1 MQGEQAVKISY
12 DDGANYLQHC
22 PTLLEGKEGFDL
34 FRAPIWVCP
43 ALLRFL
49 ALMVCEAHPSLYRS

>member
-34 FRAPIWVCP
+34 YTFKYNDN
-43 ALLRFL
+43 L
-49 ALMVCEAHPSLYRS
+49 E